1 MQNQERMELMALITV
16 NHVTYRYTRRPVL
29 NDISLYFSPGEVVSL
44 LGPNGSGKTTLLKL
58 LLGLYPTQQGQ
69 VLLEDRPVSAIP
81 SKQLA
86 RRMAYV
92 PQIHRLSFGYRV
104 LDVVLMGRMPHKLF
118 FFRYGDADKKAALR
132 ALERLSIIH
141 LKDRPYTAVSG
152 GERQLILIARA
163 LVQGADIFIMDEPV
177 NGLDYG
183 NQIRLLGRIADLAR
197 SGYTFI
203 KTTHFPDHALWISDR
218 VIMLKEGQVI
228 ADGSTAKVITKANLY
243 KLYNTTVNVFEM
255 NGGSRICVPEALKQF
270 RGRANMRRP
279 NTYRGIRESARTAE
293 QDYGTYRSG

>member
-1 MQNQERMELMALITV
+1 MALITV

-29 NDISLYFSPGEVVSL
+29 NDISLSFSPGEVVSL

-58 LLGLYPTQQGQ
+58 LIGLYPTQKGQ
-69 VLLEDRPVSAIP
+69 VLLEGRSVSAIP

-92 PQIHRLSFGYRV
+92 PQVHRLSFDYRV
-104 LDVVLMGRMPHKLF
+104 LDVVLMGRMPHKPF
-118 FFRYGDADKKAALR
+118 FFRYGDADEKAALK
-132 ALERLSIIH
+132 ALERLAIIH
-141 LKDRPYTAVSG
+141 LKDRSYTAVSG

-197 SGYTFI
+197 DGYTFI

-218 VIMLKEGQVI
+218 VIMLNAGQVI
-228 ADGSTAKVITKANLY
+228 ADGSTEEVITKVNLY
-243 KLYNTTVNVFEM
+243 KLYNIPVNVLKIK
-255 NGGSRICVPEALKQF
+255 GGGRICVPETLKQF
-270 RGRANMRRP
+270 CGCADMRRFD
-279 NTYRGIRESARTAE
+279 TTHLA
-293 QDYGTYRSG
+293 